1 MRDPD
6 GIILYSIGDWA
17 CSEGRKM
24 TRAGAWVARA
34 RPGHVAKRLLYLWP
48 PVTNPVEGSSNT

>member
-6 GIILYSIGDWA
+6 GTILYIYRRLGWLGGKEND
-17 CSEGRKM
+17 E
-24 TRAGAWVARA
+24 AGAWVARA